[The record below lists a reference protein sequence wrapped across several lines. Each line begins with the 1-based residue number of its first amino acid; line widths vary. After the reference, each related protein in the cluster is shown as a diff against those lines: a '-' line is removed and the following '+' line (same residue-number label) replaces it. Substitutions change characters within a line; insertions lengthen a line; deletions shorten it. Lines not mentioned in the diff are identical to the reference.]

1 MTPNHDRDLGHW
13 KEMHDHVMHARQP
26 QATRA
31 HGEKSCMEHQCMAS
45 RCHARSRP
53 KWLMHM
59 HIKLPVSRLITCCF
73 LALTS
78 PWIFWTV
85 SAVSFVRRWKVA

>member
-1 MTPNHDRDLGHW
+1 MTANHDRDLGHW

-45 RCHARSRP
+45 RP
-53 KWLMHM
+53 
-59 HIKLPVSRLITCCF
+59 
-73 LALTS
+73 LA
-78 PWIFWTV
+78 
-85 SAVSFVRRWKVA
+85 